1 MKINKSLLHE
11 KALQLGFDQIG
22 IVKAQKLD
30 KESKQLEEWL
40 NKNYHGEMHYMERYF
55 DLRTD
60 PTLLLPGCKS
70 VIVLSMNYDQP
81 TQESKPN
88 KPKISKYAFGKD
100 YHKVMKKQCKKLI
113 AYLKVLYGDIQIR
126 AFVDSGP
133 IMERI
138 WAEKAGIGWNGKNT
152 LNINPKKGSYY
163 FLSCILTDLEFEYS
177 QSIRDHCG
185 TCKRCIDACPT
196 GAIHQD
202 GYLLDASKCISYLTI
217 ELRNAIPEE
226 FRPKMENWIFGC
238 DICQEVCPWNRFSVP
253 SKVEDFKPNQDL
265 LDLTLSEWLEISD
278 ETWDKLSFESPIKRA
293 GKGNFQR
300 NIRFIS

>member
-11 KALQLGFDQIG
+11 KAIQLGFDQIG

-30 KESKQLEEWL
+30 KEAKQLEEWL

-100 YHKVMKKQCKKLI
+100 YHKVIKKQCKKLI
-113 AYLKVLYGDIQIR
+113 AYLKDVYGDIQIR

-196 GAIHQD
+196 SAIHQD

-265 LDLTLSEWLEISD
+265 LDLTISEWLEISD
-278 ETWDKLSFESPIKRA
+278 ETWNKLSFESPIKRA

>member
-1 MKINKSLLHE
+1 VKINKSLLHE
-11 KALQLGFDQIG
+11 KAIQLGFDQIG

-30 KESKQLEEWL
+30 KEAKQLEEWL

-100 YHKVMKKQCKKLI
+100 YHKVIKKQCKKLI
-113 AYLKVLYGDIQIR
+113 AYLKDVYGDIQIR

-196 GAIHQD
+196 SAIHQD

-226 FRPKMENWIFGC
+226 FRPKMENWVFGC

-265 LDLTLSEWLEISD
+265 LDLTISEWLEISD
-278 ETWDKLSFESPIKRA
+278 ETWNKLSFESPIKRA